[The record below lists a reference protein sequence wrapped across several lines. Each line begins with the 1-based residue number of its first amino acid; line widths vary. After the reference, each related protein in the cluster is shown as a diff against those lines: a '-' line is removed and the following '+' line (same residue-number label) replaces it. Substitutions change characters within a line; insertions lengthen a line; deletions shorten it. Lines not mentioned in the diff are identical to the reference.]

1 MIYSK
6 EFDESLISFIS
17 DGYSITESTR
27 LCCLMFGLEYSD
39 SVRRRCSKFLESS
52 KPKEEEVEVDEV
64 FETSKNR
71 SFDKS
76 KKRFIISWC
85 QSDTKVH
92 GAFMDNIEAYA
103 KKIDASIH
111 IILGRYKNPTS
122 LDVSNRMKD
131 REKSLSYNWDER
143 IVKYADSNRHNIH
156 KYLCV
161 ASDVK
166 IQPTAS
172 TPLSGL
178 NSLTGLESC
187 IIGHPRVHLKSL
199 PVLDGYPHKLMLT
212 TGSVSLENYTDTKAG
227 KKGEFHHTLG
237 FAIVELDGDIFHIRQ
252 VTADNDGSFYDLCFL
267 VDNSEVSI
275 HSGAESVVFGDLHL
289 GETSKEALD
298 ASFDMC
304 KIVNC
309 KDIIL
314 HDAFNGHSISH
325 HEKRNPFILMQREID
340 GSNSLKSELSNLS
353 DFFFEMSDY
362 NFTLVRSNHDEWL
375 DRWLKESDW
384 RREGNR
390 DMYLKLANMMSEK
403 PNNNGALS
411 LYLESAGVTNAHC
424 LNINDSFVIG
434 DFELAIHGHVGTNGS
449 RGGIIQ
455 FKNMNTKTISGH
467 SHSPAR
473 EDGAMVVGTLTH
485 LRVAYNSGASSWMNS
500 NAIIYP
506 NGKASNIHI
515 INGKFTTLI

>member
-1 MIYSK
+1 MIYPK
-6 EFDESLISFIS
+6 EFDDSIFNFIK
-17 DGYSITESTR
+17 DGYSITQATR
-27 LCCLMFGLEYSD
+27 LSCYKFGIEYND
-39 SVRRRCSKFLESS
+39 SVRRRCSSLVDSK
-52 KPKEEEVEVDEV
+52 KPKKEIEEDEV
-64 FETSKNR
+64 FKSSKNKE
-71 SFDKS
+71 FDKS

-85 QSDTKVH
+85 QSDTKIH
-92 GAFMDNIEAYA
+92 QEFMDNIEAYA
-103 KKIDASIH
+103 DKIDASIH

-122 LDVSNRMKD
+122 LDVSNIIKD
-131 REKSLSYNWDER
+131 QEKSVSCNWDER

-187 IIGHPRVHLKSL
+187 IVGHPRVHLKSL
-199 PVLDGYPHKLMLT
+199 PVLDGYPSKLMVT
-212 TGSVSLENYTDTKAG
+212 TGAVSLENYTDTKSG

-237 FAIVELDGDIFHIRQ
+237 FVIVELDGDIFHIRQ
-252 VTADNDGSFYDLCFL
+252 VTADSDGSFYDLCFL
-267 VDNSEVSI
+267 VDNGEVSFY
-275 HSGAESVVFGDLHL
+275 SGAESVVFGDLHL
-289 GETSKEALD
+289 GETCPEALKS
-298 ASFDMC
+298 SFDMC
-304 KIVNC
+304 ELVNC
-309 KDIIL
+309 KEIVL

-325 HEKRNPFILMQREID
+325 HEKKNPFILMQRELD
-340 GSNSLKSELSNLS
+340 GSNSLKKELSELS
-353 DFFFEMSDY
+353 DFLNEYQDY

-384 RREGNR
+384 RKEINRE
-390 DMYLKLANMMSEK
+390 MYIKLASLMSEN
-403 PNNNGALS
+403 PLNNGALS
-411 LYLESAGVTNAHC
+411 LYLKEVGVSNAVC
-424 LNINDSFVIG
+424 LNINDSFVVG
-434 DFELAIHGHVGTNGS
+434 DFELAIHGHIGSNGS

-473 EDGAMVVGTLTH
+473 EDGAMVVGTLTK
-485 LRVAYNSGASSWMNS
+485 LRVSYNSGASSWMNS

-515 INGKFTTLI
+515 INGRFTTLV